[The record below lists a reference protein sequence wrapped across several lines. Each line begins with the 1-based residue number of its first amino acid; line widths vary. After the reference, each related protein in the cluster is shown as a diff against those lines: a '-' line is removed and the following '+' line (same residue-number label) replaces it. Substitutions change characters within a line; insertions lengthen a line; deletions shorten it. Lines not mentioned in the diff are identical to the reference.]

1 MKLYPYLRSRTTF
14 CLTCCL
20 LIPSQLAWSQ
30 VFQRGGTFTLVA
42 QNAPDNFTSTFSI
55 SSSPITISADNG
67 KLQITESIHAISLNS
82 EWLVLDIE
90 TTNGGPLAGDP
101 TQRWSYDLFYPFQQ
115 TAFVDEVAGYWSF
128 NEQAYSPITPFGTG
142 FLASTAPNPLDPSL
156 GPVFDVMHNPPAG
169 PYPPFSFRHGSVIL
183 SPYNILA
190 NGGVNP
196 SQANGFHYLV
206 HAFSAAVPELN
217 GAAALLATLGL
228 GGLLSRLRR
237 KSHRPRPPRL
247 YR

>member
-1 MKLYPYLRSRTTF
+1 MKLYPYVRSRATLL
-14 CLTCCL
+14 LTLCL
-20 LIPSQLAWSQ
+20 LTASQLAWSQ
-30 VFQRGGTFTLVA
+30 VFQRGGTFTLNA
-42 QNAPDNFTSTFSI
+42 QNAPDNFTSTFLI
-55 SSSPITISADNG
+55 SQSPTTLSADNG
-67 KLQITESIHAISLNS
+67 KLRITESIHVISPNS
-82 EWLVLDIE
+82 EWLLLDIE

-101 TQRWSYDLFYPFQQ
+101 TKLWSYDLFYPFQK

-128 NEQAYSPITPFGTG
+128 NEQAYSPITPFGSG

-169 PYPPFSFRHGSVIL
+169 PYAPFTSRHGSVVL

-206 HAFSAAVPELN
+206 HAFSATVPEMD
-217 GAAALLATLGL
+217 GSTILLTTILLSSLL
-228 GGLLSRLRR
+228 GGLRR
-237 KSHRPRPPRL
+237 QRP
-247 YR
+247 